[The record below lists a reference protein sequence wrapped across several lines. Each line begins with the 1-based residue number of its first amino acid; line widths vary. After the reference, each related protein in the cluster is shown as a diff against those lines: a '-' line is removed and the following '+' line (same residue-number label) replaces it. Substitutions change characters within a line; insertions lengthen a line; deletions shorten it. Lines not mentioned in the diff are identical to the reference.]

1 MSDCNIFDIFALPI
15 EANLRT
21 LIDLK
26 QEIAPGDGDKMLFL

>member
-1 MSDCNIFDIFALPI
+1 MLDCNIYDIFALPI

-26 QEIAPGDGDKMLFL
+26 QEIAARDGDKMLFL